1 MPTQEAAPMPR
12 AARPPRMAAATTPPP
27 ATVRLGTT
35 RRSIPTNVA
44 PENPLHLR
52 PKSNSTASSSERSI
66 FKRYRGINNDNGG
79 AIMPTPDVLDWDAII
94 SDPRFQ
100 NSRRLESR
108 SLWRLMAFALWPGAL

>member
-1 MPTQEAAPMPR
+1 MSPPKTPFIYDQSRIALQARQNVVFSSDTEASI
-12 AARPPRMAAATTPPP
+12 TTM
-27 ATVRLGTT
+27 
-35 RRSIPTNVA
+35 
-44 PENPLHLR
+44 
-52 PKSNSTASSSERSI
+52 
-66 FKRYRGINNDNGG
+66 GG